1 MASPRRVSS
10 GGSPDSCP
18 ALFVPEGAPPPH
30 PSPERFQL
38 SGPSVWDVLI
48 PHPPRLSAQPHLWSP
63 GSGRVDPW
71 IKPRPRALCVLVLG
85 VEIKDTVGMGLAL
98 QHPLFFFGLAIWR
111 ERATGFPVDH
121 CYTCEQG
128 LYIYLFK
135 DTCSQNNTVGLYWLN
150 LFDFVY
156 LNQNYY
162 LLHCKMA
169 GCQISSL
176 NTLLLWPF
184 LWLAI
189 KTHLRPVMKYH
200 FHFISS

>member
-18 ALFVPEGAPPPH
+18 TLFVPEGAAPPH

-85 VEIKDTVGMGLAL
+85 VEIKDTVGMGMGISVAA
-98 QHPLFFFGLAIWR
+98 PPFFFFWFSHLEGACHW
-111 ERATGFPVDH
+111 FP
-121 CYTCEQG
+121 YG
-128 LYIYLFK
+128 PLLYL
-135 DTCSQNNTVGLYWLN
+135 
-150 LFDFVY
+150 
-156 LNQNYY
+156 
-162 LLHCKMA
+162 
-169 GCQISSL
+169 
-176 NTLLLWPF
+176 
-184 LWLAI
+184 
-189 KTHLRPVMKYH
+189 
-200 FHFISS
+200 